1 MMNSP
6 RYTIFLSK
14 DNKTGTIRYGFKDEK
29 TTAEEYAKDGKC
41 FGTPLYGL
49 GNGFL
54 IIENAADAITVC
66 ALLNQI
72 EKNTTK

>member
-1 MMNSP
+1 MNAP

-14 DNKTGTIRYGFKDEK
+14 DNKTGTVRYAFKVEK
-29 TTAEEYAKDGKC
+29 TTAEEIAKDGKC
-41 FGTPLYGL
+41 FGTRLYCL
-49 GNGFL
+49 GDGFL

-72 EKNTTK
+72 EKNTSK

>member
-1 MMNSP
+1 MNVP

-14 DNKTGTIRYGFKDEK
+14 DTKTGTVRYAFKDEK
-29 TTAEEYAKDGKC
+29 TTAEEFAKDGKC
-41 FGTPLYGL
+41 LGTPLYGL

-72 EKNTTK
+72 EKNTSK